1 MFFTVLNFNPSL
13 IDKTF
18 HILSPPTPALNLT
31 PFSSGSGSG
40 REGRGK
46 RSQAIPPKAAYKGL
60 NWDLVGWGREKG
72 DYKGIGGQIAIT
84 SKRGGAQ

>member
-1 MFFTVLNFNPSL
+1 MDKKENLTFWSLIKFLKIDRFQHQKPCKKIFFTVLNFNPSL

-18 HILSPPTPALNLT
+18 HIVSPPTPALNLT

-60 NWDLVGWGREKG
+60 N
-72 DYKGIGGQIAIT
+72 
-84 SKRGGAQ
+84 